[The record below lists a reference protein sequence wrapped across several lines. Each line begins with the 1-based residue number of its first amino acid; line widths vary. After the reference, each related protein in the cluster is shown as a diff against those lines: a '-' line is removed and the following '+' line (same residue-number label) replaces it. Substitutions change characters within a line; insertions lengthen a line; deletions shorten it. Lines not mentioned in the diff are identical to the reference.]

1 MDTSIAAYNH
11 AETIQKLE
19 RLNQLETVTAEQR
32 IRIEK
37 YRTMYETLKAE
48 SEQLQDDKQKQES
61 DMLLM
66 REEMKA
72 LHNRCQELVGQ
83 ARGERDAK
91 IDECEELRMKVLTPQ
106 QIEVMKIKMQEEVDT
121 PYKQKI
127 EALETEVDKYRNEFN
142 RLRYDYSFL
151 KSEYEHELAQK
162 NTMMDE
168 IHGKFELEKE
178 TLNKQI
184 KSLNEKNNQ
193 DSGDVYKVRML
204 QKENTQL
211 NLRVKSLLT
220 ELEEL
225 RDQKE
230 TANLQTDQASRLQA
244 RQLSELT
251 IQCKS
256 LEAEKETLKLQLDR
270 IQKEINNSIK
280 EQDTLSTDL
289 HRLEKENLQLKSQ
302 IEEISH
308 NNKMELNNTK
318 LTLMKDRGEL
328 EQERDNLRME
338 LNMLKNKFAIQE
350 ASLQQLKKSLEEKEA
365 EAIKRVQTVKEE
377 EWGRVNKLETV
388 KSQLESQVSSLEQQK
403 LDTEAVYQ
411 SRLDQLTN
419 RLKTERDNKERSDRE
434 ISNLKEALNEEK
446 YNVKSLQQEIAN
458 LMEMKHKYQ
467 KLSHD
472 YENVLASEQG
482 MRNDVD
488 KMANTIDLL
497 KKELEMNQED
507 IQKQREVHQKHIL
520 ETRKKLD
527 EEKGR
532 EQKKYM
538 DLQKEHKELKKKHD
552 KLSHDAKKKNKKLKT
567 EINLLTDEIQTMKT
581 KEDKHNMEKQMLM
594 KNLNFEQERM
604 KRRFD
609 KFRRR
614 QHQFSQVLNS
624 STFSGFPVFTSPV
637 KQSSPLFPDNL
648 ASTMPP
654 NADVGP
660 LGDAYC
666 VSLGGD
672 DNYAI

>member
-1 MDTSIAAYNH
+1 MAAYNH

-66 REEMKA
+66 KEEMKA

-193 DSGDVYKVRML
+193 DSGDVYKVRIL

-225 RDQKE
+225 RDLKE

-251 IQCKS
+251 LQCRS
-256 LEAEKETLKLQLDR
+256 LEAEKETSKLQLDR
-270 IQKEINNSIK
+270 IQKEINISIK

-308 NNKMELNNTK
+308 NGKMELNNTK

-328 EQERDNLRME
+328 EQERDSLRME
-338 LNMLKNKFAIQE
+338 LNMLKNKFTIQE

-377 EWGRVNKLETV
+377 EWGRVNNLETV
-388 KSQLESQVSSLEQQK
+388 KSQLESQISSLEQQK
-403 LDTEAVYQ
+403 LDAETEYQ

-434 ISNLKEALNEEK
+434 ISNIKEALNEEK
-446 YNVKSLQQEIAN
+446 YNVKSFQQEIAN

-507 IQKQREVHQKHIL
+507 VQKQREVHQKHIS

-552 KLSHDAKKKNKKLKT
+552 KLSHAAKKKNKKLKT
-567 EINLLTDEIQTMKT
+567 EVNLLTDEIQTMKT
-581 KEDKHNMEKQMLM
+581 KEDKHDMEKQMLM

-648 ASTMPP
+648 GSTMPP

-666 VSLGGD
+666 ASFGGD
-672 DNYAI
+672 DNYVI

>member
-1 MDTSIAAYNH
+1 MAAYNH

-66 REEMKA
+66 KEEMKA

-225 RDQKE
+225 RDLKE

-251 IQCKS
+251 LQCRS
-256 LEAEKETLKLQLDR
+256 LEAEKETSKLQLDR
-270 IQKEINNSIK
+270 IQKEINISIK

-308 NNKMELNNTK
+308 NGKMELNNTK

-328 EQERDNLRME
+328 EQERDSLRME
-338 LNMLKNKFAIQE
+338 LNMLKNKFTIQE

-377 EWGRVNKLETV
+377 EWGRVNNLETV

-403 LDTEAVYQ
+403 LDAEGEYQ

-434 ISNLKEALNEEK
+434 ISNIKEALNEEK
-446 YNVKSLQQEIAN
+446 YNVKSFQQEIAN

-507 IQKQREVHQKHIL
+507 VQKQREVHQKHIS

-552 KLSHDAKKKNKKLKT
+552 KLSHAAKKKNKKLKT
-567 EINLLTDEIQTMKT
+567 EVNLLTDEIQTMKT
-581 KEDKHNMEKQMLM
+581 KEDKHDMEKQMLM

-648 ASTMPP
+648 GSTMPP

-666 VSLGGD
+666 ASFGGD
-672 DNYAI
+672 DNYVI

>member
-1 MDTSIAAYNH
+1 MAAYNH

-66 REEMKA
+66 KEEMKA

-225 RDQKE
+225 RDLKE

-251 IQCKS
+251 LQCRS
-256 LEAEKETLKLQLDR
+256 LEAEKETSKLQLDR
-270 IQKEINNSIK
+270 IQKEINISIK

-308 NNKMELNNTK
+308 NGKMELNNTK

-328 EQERDNLRME
+328 EQERDSLRME
-338 LNMLKNKFAIQE
+338 LNMLKNKFTIQE

-377 EWGRVNKLETV
+377 EWGRVNNLETV

-403 LDTEAVYQ
+403 LDAETEYQ

-434 ISNLKEALNEEK
+434 ISNIKEALNEEK
-446 YNVKSLQQEIAN
+446 YNVKSFQQEIAN

-507 IQKQREVHQKHIL
+507 VQKQREVHQKHIS

-552 KLSHDAKKKNKKLKT
+552 KLSHAAKKKNKKLKT
-567 EINLLTDEIQTMKT
+567 EVNLLTDEIQTMKT
-581 KEDKHNMEKQMLM
+581 KEDKHDMEKQMLM

-648 ASTMPP
+648 GSTMPP

-666 VSLGGD
+666 ASFGGD
-672 DNYAI
+672 DNYVI

>member
-1 MDTSIAAYNH
+1 MAAYNH

-66 REEMKA
+66 KEEMKA

-91 IDECEELRMKVLTPQ
+91 IDECEELRMKVITPQ

-168 IHGKFELEKE
+168 IHRKFELEKE

-225 RDQKE
+225 RDLKE

-251 IQCKS
+251 LQCRS
-256 LEAEKETLKLQLDR
+256 LEVEKETSKLQLDR
-270 IQKEINNSIK
+270 IQKEIHNSIK

-308 NNKMELNNTK
+308 NGKMELNNTK

-328 EQERDNLRME
+328 EQERDSLRME
-338 LNMLKNKFAIQE
+338 LNMLKNKFTIQE

-377 EWGRVNKLETV
+377 EWGRVNNLETV

-403 LDTEAVYQ
+403 LDAETEYQ

-434 ISNLKEALNEEK
+434 ISNIKEALNEEK
-446 YNVKSLQQEIAN
+446 YNVKSFQQEIAN

-507 IQKQREVHQKHIL
+507 VQKQREVHQKHIS

-552 KLSHDAKKKNKKLKT
+552 KLSHAAKKKNKKLKT
-567 EINLLTDEIQTMKT
+567 EVNLLTDEIQTMKT
-581 KEDKHNMEKQMLM
+581 KEDKHDMEKQMLM

-648 ASTMPP
+648 GSTMPP

-666 VSLGGD
+666 ASFGGD
-672 DNYAI
+672 DNYVI

>member
-1 MDTSIAAYNH
+1 MAAYNH

-66 REEMKA
+66 KEEMKG

-225 RDQKE
+225 RDLKE

-251 IQCKS
+251 LQCRS
-256 LEAEKETLKLQLDR
+256 LEAEKETSKLQLDR

-308 NNKMELNNTK
+308 NGKMELNNTK

-328 EQERDNLRME
+328 EQERDSLRME
-338 LNMLKNKFAIQE
+338 LNMLKNKFTIQE

-377 EWGRVNKLETV
+377 EWGRVNNLETV

-403 LDTEAVYQ
+403 LDAETEYQ

-434 ISNLKEALNEEK
+434 ISNIKEALNEEK
-446 YNVKSLQQEIAN
+446 YNVKSFQQEIAN

-507 IQKQREVHQKHIL
+507 VQKQREVHQKHIS

-552 KLSHDAKKKNKKLKT
+552 KLSHAAKKKNKKLKT
-567 EINLLTDEIQTMKT
+567 EVNLLTDEIQTMKT
-581 KEDKHNMEKQMLM
+581 KEDKHDMEKQMLM

-648 ASTMPP
+648 GSTMPP

-666 VSLGGD
+666 ASFGGD
-672 DNYAI
+672 DNYVI